1 MRESLNGGKGTFIP
15 ASQPELK
22 LCFPISLN
30 PGSPRRQN
38 LLSFIDFIFS
48 ASSPAGKE
56 TKRAVLR
63 IEILQHKAAVPEEFH
78 HKEVVW
84 VALLKKQS
92 LRKREECTNR
102 DDLQKIKK
110 RKQTS
115 VHILPR

>member
-48 ASSPAGKE
+48 ASSPAGGE

-63 IEILQHKAAVPEEFH
+63 IEILQHKAAPCR
-78 HKEVVW
+78 KNSITRKW
-84 VALLKKQS
+84 CGWRCLKSRVFAKGKSAQI
-92 LRKREECTNR
+92 EM
-102 DDLQKIKK
+102 IYKK
-110 RKQTS
+110 
-115 VHILPR
+115 